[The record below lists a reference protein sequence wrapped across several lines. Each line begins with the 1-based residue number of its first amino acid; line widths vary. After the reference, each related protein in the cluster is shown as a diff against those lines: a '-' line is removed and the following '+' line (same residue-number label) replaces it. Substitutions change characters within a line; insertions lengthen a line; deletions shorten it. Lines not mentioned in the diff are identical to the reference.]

1 MKITDT
7 STGNEHLVEI
17 SSVKTDEFKILH
29 KKRYFFNWK
38 IEKNQEVYKLQIKG
52 SGDILGLISIER
64 IPQEWRIHIRLL
76 TVSKENKGNEKKYD
90 KIAGNLIAF
99 VAKIAIRE
107 YGELACVSLRPKSQ
121 IAQHYIDKYHMNITG
136 MTLSIEVPEIIDLIN
151 LYDND

>member
-1 MKITDT
+1 MKIIDK
-7 STGNEHLVEI
+7 STGKKYSIDILPVEI
-17 SSVKTDEFKILH
+17 DEFKTLR
-29 KKRYFFNWK
+29 KDRYFFDWK
-38 IEKNQEVYKLQIKG
+38 IETNQEVYKLQIKG
-52 SGDILGLISIER
+52 SSDILGLVSIER

-90 KIAGNLIAF
+90 KIAGNLIAH

-107 YGELACVSLRPKSQ
+107 FGELACVSLRPKSQ
-121 IAQHYIDKYHMNITG
+121 IAHHYIRKYNMNLTG